1 QRYSRALEGVSGVL
15 LIGLAGKVAISE
27 R

>member
-1 QRYSRALEGVSGVL
+1 ALEGVSGVL
-15 LIGLAGKVAISE
+15 LIGLAGKVAISD